1 MVCRWMLILVAAVTA
16 GAGVAHAADF
26 LPPDQA
32 FRVRMTEEPGAV
44 VFHFAVAEGY
54 HLYRDRFRVTADD
67 GQVTVG
73 ALQVPRGQVMHD
85 PVIGRTVEIYQHEVA
100 VRAAIRNAH
109 DMFEITIEYQGC
121 AEAGLCYPPTRRT
134 FPVIAGA
141 LSAADGAS
149 HSGSSATVP
158 PSTPA
163 ARLRASFTTDV
174 FATASGAAVFSL
186 GAIVWRAWRGGR
198 RGA

>member
-1 MVCRWMLILVAAVTA
+1 MRQRTVSVRFMVCRWMLSLLAAVTVCA
-16 GAGVAHAADF
+16 GMACAADF
-26 LPPDQA
+26 LPPDHA

-44 VFHFAVAEGY
+44 VFHFSVAQGY

-73 ALQVPRGQVMHD
+73 ALQIPKGQVMHD

-121 AEAGLCYPPTRRT
+121 AEAGL
-134 FPVIAGA
+134 
-141 LSAADGAS
+141 
-149 HSGSSATVP
+149 
-158 PSTPA
+158 
-163 ARLRASFTTDV
+163 
-174 FATASGAAVFSL
+174 
-186 GAIVWRAWRGGR
+186 
-198 RGA
+198 